1 MVGKTGNCLFQL
13 LKSKYVCKFFRKL
26 SSCCLHFLLLKLFS
40 LENFL
45 GVISL
50 SPFLPFPTSS
60 HFQWWPRF
68 IFLFRILGWP
78 LMIAHNV
85 VRWPPAILFRS
96 GYRTP
101 LSHCR
106 YRSLLQLLAPND
118 HQVFTH
124 LTLLLQRIIHELS
137 KYSFVCSF
145 QLFLQFPCFLCY
157 LITYTLEFH
166 KFSSQHCFSLIS
178 TF

>member
-1 MVGKTGNCLFQL
+1 MLVSIL
-13 LKSKYVCKFFRKL
+13 LTSL
-26 SSCCLHFLLLKLFS
+26 IASSCFLLLKWFF

-50 SPFLPFPTSS
+50 SSFLPFPTSS

-101 LSHCR
+101 FPIVGIV
-106 YRSLLQLLAPND
+106 A
-118 HQVFTH
+118 F
-124 LTLLLQRIIHELS
+124 
-137 KYSFVCSF
+137 CSF
-145 QLFLQFPCFLCY
+145 WPQMF
-157 LITYTLEFH
+157 TR
-166 KFSSQHCFSLIS
+166 SSLIS
-178 TF
+178 LPSCNALFMSFQNIHLFVVFSSFCSSHVSFVISLHTH

>member
-1 MVGKTGNCLFQL
+1 MSLTYEKMNHTWKTKTLANLIE
-13 LKSKYVCKFFRKL
+13 
-26 SSCCLHFLLLKLFS
+26 LFS
-40 LENFL
+40 T
-45 GVISL
+45 L
-50 SPFLPFPTSS
+50 SYLLPFSVVTMFHISFPYSWLAPNDRS
-60 HFQWWPRF
+60 QCRQMASGNSFQIR
-68 IFLFRILGWP
+68 LQDP
-78 LMIAHNV
+78 L
-85 VRWPPAILFRS
+85 P
-96 GYRTP
+96 
-101 LSHCR
+101 HCR
-106 YRSLLQLLAPND
+106 YCSLLQLLAPND